1 MKLTIN
7 IDCTPAEAR
16 AFFGMP
22 DVEPLN
28 KMVVDEMSRRAKEN
42 MDTLAD
48 PERLVAAW
56 INMSGKGIEGFQNLM
71 GAAMSGMSSGAQK
84 KK

>member
-22 DVEPLN
+22 DLEPMN
-28 KMVVDEMSRRAKEN
+28 TMIVDEMTQRAKEN
-42 MDTLAD
+42 IDTLAD
-48 PERLVAAW
+48 PERFMAQWMA
-56 INMSGKGIEGFQNLM
+56 MSGKGFEHFQNLM
-71 GAAMSGMSSGAQK
+71 GAAMSGMSGTEK
-84 KK
+84 K

>member
-16 AFFGMP
+16 GFFGQP
-22 DVEPLN
+22 DLEPMN
-28 KMVVDEMSRRAKEN
+28 KMIVDEMMKRAKDN

-48 PERLVAAW
+48 PERLMAQW
-56 INMSGKGIEGFQNLM
+56 MTMSGKSMEQFQNM
-71 GAAMSGMSSGAQK
+71 FGAAMGAK